1 MMYNYLV
8 ADSLW
13 ETSHMEKTY
22 SETFVVRAT
31 DCDVERRMRLSALFV
46 AMQEGGERHAI
57 SLGLG
62 YDAMMARGLFF
73 VLARIHVK
81 TFRAPRCGE
90 RVVHTTWL
98 GMTNRFFCPR
108 YHVFTLEDGTL
119 LAAAGAL
126 WVTLD
131 TVARKVVSPK
141 AANLPFPDTSDLEP
155 PVELPMRMP
164 HPGEPTQTLTRA
176 PMYSDYDIN
185 GHVNNTRY
193 IAWLC
198 DALGSDALAG
208 HYIGDLTAG
217 YEKEIREN
225 DPLTLSLSQ
234 TGDDFTFAVI
244 SQDGAKRFIAGG
256 SLRKED

>member
-1 MMYNYLV
+1 
-8 ADSLW
+8 
-13 ETSHMEKTY
+13 MEKTY

-81 TFRAPRCGE
+81 TIRAPRCGE
-90 RVVHTTWL
+90 RVVHTTWP
-98 GMTNRFFCPR
+98 GTTNRFFCPR

-119 LAAAGAL
+119 LATAGAL

-131 TVARKVVSPK
+131 TAARKIASPK
-141 AANLPFPDTSDLEP
+141 AANLPFPDTGDLTP
-155 PVELPMRMP
+155 PIDLPMRMP
-164 HPGEPTQTLTRA
+164 PLGETTQTLSRA

-198 DALGSDALAG
+198 DALGSETLQG

-225 DPLTLSLSQ
+225 DPLTLSLFHV
-234 TGDDFTFAVI
+234 GDSFTFVVA
-244 SQDGAKRFIAGG
+244 SDDGAKRFVAGG
-256 SLRKED
+256 TLRKED